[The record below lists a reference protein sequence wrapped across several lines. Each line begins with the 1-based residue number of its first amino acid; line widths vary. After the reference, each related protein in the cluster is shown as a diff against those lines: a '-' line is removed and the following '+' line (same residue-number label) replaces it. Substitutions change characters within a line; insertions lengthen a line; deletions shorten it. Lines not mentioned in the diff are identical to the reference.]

1 MELGIFGGPERLCL
15 SWEFEAEGEQFER
28 WNLVVD
34 RMVVVAVV
42 VREVYSASK
51 RSPSPLCKVF
61 SFIYLF
67 FLRKK
72 SFIFLKEENGFY

>member
-1 MELGIFGGPERLCL
+1 MGIFGWPERPCL
-15 SWEFEAEGEQFER
+15 IWDFKAKREQFER

-34 RMVVVAVV
+34 RMVVMAVV
-42 VREVYSASK
+42 VREVYSTSK
-51 RSPSPLCKVF
+51 RSPSPLCKVL